1 MKNKKIE
8 KITKGAEAIILATDK
23 GIMLE
28 GTTAELMNIYMHIT
42 KELLTCKGVTK
53 EKLDEV
59 YNLAFM
65 NNEELVKRV
74 EKELNDLLEKLKKL
88 GEKDE

>member
-1 MKNKKIE
+1 MKNTKIE

-28 GTTAELMNIYMHIT
+28 GTTAELMNIYVHIT

-74 EKELNDLLEKLKKL
+74 EKKLNDLLEKLKKL

>member
-28 GTTAELMNIYMHIT
+28 GTTAELMNIYVHIT

>member
-28 GTTAELMNIYMHIT
+28 GTTAELMNIYVHIT

-74 EKELNDLLEKLKKL
+74 EK
-88 GEKDE
+88 

>member
-23 GIMLE
+23 GIMSE
-28 GTTAELMNIYMHIT
+28 GTTAELMNIYVHIT